1 MMVQVQ
7 GWISRVDQK
16 NLRKLVK
23 DGFYGSISDAVRMA
37 IRQLLKEHQQDLEN
51 DSATNPQQKEPV
63 DPHNSDITRE
73 EEELLVVAAEDFW
86 ECYHHFEEEA
96 VRKFL
101 QTRVSIRNWPK
112 LKLEQAVEFVCSQ
125 SRKN

>member
-1 MMVQVQ
+1 MVQVQ
-7 GWISRVDQK
+7 GWISRVDQQK
-16 NLRKLVK
+16 LKKLVK

-51 DSATNPQQKEPV
+51 NSVKNPHQKEPS
-63 DPHNSDITRE
+63 DAQNSDLTRD

-86 ECYHHFEEEA
+86 ERYRHFEEGT

-101 QTRVSIRNWPK
+101 KTRVSTRDWPE
-112 LKLEQAVEFVCSQ
+112 LKLNQAVEFVCSQ